1 MSERLPLLN
10 DVPTREQIE
19 IIHRGIGHLVQPTP
33 ALNYRF
39 LDRDLGCSLYFKA
52 EQFHEIGAF
61 KLRGATSAAL
71 ALTEENRAKGIA
83 THSSGNH
90 AQATACIAHQLGIP
104 AYIVMPSN
112 APKVKI
118 EATRGFGA
126 EITFC
131 EPTQQAREAALDK
144 ICQETGA
151 YFIHPYNNY
160 NVIAGQAT
168 AAKELLEEVPDLDMI
183 VAPVGGGGLLS
194 GTALWSHYAGSG
206 VKVFGAE
213 PQAVDDAFRSM
224 HAGSIQGN
232 TSTNTL
238 ADGLKTTLG
247 EYTFPLIKKYVSEI
261 LTVSEPE
268 IIDAM
273 AMLWKRLK
281 LVTEP
286 SGSVPFAAV
295 LKHTQQFAGKRIGII
310 LSGGNVDMENLPFA
324 R

>member
-1 MSERLPLLN
+1 MARPDLSAVRAAAQRIAPYVHRTPVFTCQTLNQMSGA
-10 DVPTREQIE
+10 T
-19 IIHRGIGHLVQPTP
+19 
-33 ALNYRF
+33 
-39 LDRDLGCSLYFKA
+39 LYFKC
-52 EQFHEIGAF
+52 ENLQKIGAF
-61 KLRGATSAAL
+61 KIRGASNAVLQLSDEQA
-71 ALTEENRAKGIA
+71 RQGVA